1 VPDAISTHA
10 LRTPI
15 GRYGGALVQ
24 IRPDDLA
31 ALVIRALIARSG
43 IDPQLIE
50 DVASSKET
58 THCTIDGATSSSAT
72 G

>member
-1 VPDAISTHA
+1 VPEAIITHA
-10 LRTPI
+10 LRTAI
-15 GRYGGALVQ
+15 GRYGGALAQ

-31 ALVIRALIARSG
+31 ALVICALIARSG

-50 DVASSKET
+50 DVTNSKET
-58 THCTIDGATSSSAT
+58 AHCTIDGTTSSSAT